1 MILHAV
7 VICNMQ
13 PDLPE
18 MSSLA
23 MCACVCVCLC
33 VCVCVCV
40 CACVGV
46 CVCERVSAAVWRWRC
61 FYRGHVWGV
70 SLSHGSSPAL
80 GQLLC
85 LCLLFGNV
93 SMCVYICVHEWRY
106 VVCICACVCVCV
118 CETYVACSVLI

>member
-23 MCACVCVCLC
+23 MCVCVCVCLG

-40 CACVGV
+40 
-46 CVCERVSAAVWRWRC
+46 
-61 FYRGHVWGV
+61 
-70 SLSHGSSPAL
+70 
-80 GQLLC
+80 
-85 LCLLFGNV
+85 
-93 SMCVYICVHEWRY
+93 Y
-106 VVCICACVCVCV
+106 VFVCVCV
-118 CETYVACSVLI
+118 SVCDGEVWLSSLAMGHSCTVRLQISPWSCAFCHGDSWKLTPLITLYKSHAYRHTLTHKHTHTHTHTTFT